1 MRPVFQAR
9 VYRGLSTLA
18 LGATLLLSLQ
28 ACVPLMVGG
37 TVAGALMA
45 TDRRT
50 VGSQTDDAAIE
61 LKATGRATKITGD
74 RGRVAVSSYN
84 RMVLLTGEV
93 ADEKMKAE
101 VQKQIETLPG
111 IKAIEND
118 LVIAPVS
125 SVGVRSN
132 DALITGR
139 VKAAI
144 IDTHDLYVNAFK
156 VHTDRSVVYLM
167 GRVTEREAKLA
178 GEVARNAASKINKVV
193 LLFEYIDEDE
203 AKKFIPKQA
212 EDKEKP
218 AAAGAKAAPV
228 PAANPEPS
236 AQPKADA
243 NAPAKPAV
251 PKEAPEK

>member
-1 MRPVFQAR
+1 MRSVFQAR
-9 VYRGLSTLA
+9 VYRGFFTLG

-37 TVAGALMA
+37 TVAGAIVA

-50 VGSQTDDAAIE
+50 LGAQTDDTAIE
-61 LKATGRATKITGD
+61 LKATGRASKITGD
-74 RGRVAVSSYN
+74 KGRVAVTSYN

-101 VQKQIETLPG
+101 VQKQVETISG
-111 IKAIEND
+111 VKSIEND

-144 IDTHDLYVNAFK
+144 IDTADLYVSAFK
-156 VHTDRSVVYLM
+156 VQTDRSVVYLM
-167 GRVTEREAKLA
+167 GRVTEREAKLGA
-178 GEVARNAASKINKVV
+178 EVARNAASKINKVV
-193 LLFEYIDEDE
+193 LLFEYIDEAE
-203 AKKFIPKQA
+203 AKKFIPKQTD
-212 EDKEKP
+212 DKEKP
-218 AAAGAKAAPV
+218 ASDDPKSAS
-228 PAANPEPS
+228 NPEPK
-236 AQPKADA
+236 APAKADA
-243 NAPAKPAV
+243 KD
-251 PKEAPEK
+251 APEK

>member
-1 MRPVFQAR
+1 MRSVFQAR
-9 VYRGLSTLA
+9 VYRGLFTLS

-37 TVAGALMA
+37 TVAGAIVA

-50 VGSQTDDAAIE
+50 LGAQTDDTAIE
-61 LKATGRATKITGD
+61 LKAAGRASKITGD
-74 RGRVAVSSYN
+74 KGRVAVTSYN
-84 RMVLLTGEV
+84 RVVLLTGEV

-101 VQKQIETLPG
+101 VQKQVETISG
-111 IKAIEND
+111 IKSIENE

-144 IDTHDLYVNAFK
+144 IDTADLYVSAFK
-156 VHTDRSVVYLM
+156 VQTDRSVVYLM
-167 GRVTEREAKLA
+167 GRVNEREAKLA
-178 GEVARNAASKINKVV
+178 GEVARNAGGKISKVV
-193 LLFEYIDEDE
+193 LMFEYIDEDE

-212 EDKEKP
+212 DGNEKP
-218 AAAGAKAAPV
+218 AAAEPAPT
-228 PAANPEPS
+228 PAANPEPK
-236 AQPKADA
+236 AQPKAEA
-243 NAPAKPAV
+243 NAPAA
-251 PKEAPEK
+251 KEAPEK